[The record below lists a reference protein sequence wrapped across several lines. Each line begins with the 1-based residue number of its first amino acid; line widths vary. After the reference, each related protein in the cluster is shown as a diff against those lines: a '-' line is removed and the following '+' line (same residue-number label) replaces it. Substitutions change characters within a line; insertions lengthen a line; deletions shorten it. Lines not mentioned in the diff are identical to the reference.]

1 MSKTAAQL
9 IRELMNSIGASV
21 APEVA
26 PETDGSI
33 DTPIMTSVV
42 AQAQFSPQAISDLSE
57 QLNPL
62 LADVFAIYLKTKNFH
77 WHMNGSH
84 FRDYHLMLDEHGD
97 QIYAIADD
105 LAERVRKIGGA
116 TLRSI
121 GDIARR
127 QRIKDNDASSVA
139 PDAMLTELRDDNLRL
154 VSLMLEAH
162 KVCEDYDDV
171 ATASLLE
178 VWIDE
183 AQRRAWFLGETV
195 SDDPNVNHTNDVF
208 ASFNKLQ

>member
-1 MSKTAAQL
+1 MSKTAAQV
-9 IRELMNSIGASV
+9 IRELMNSIGATI
-21 APEVA
+21 AP
-26 PETDGSI
+26 I
-33 DTPIMTSVV
+33 DTPDSNPVPSPRV
-42 AQAQFSPQAISDLSE
+42 QPQFSPQAIADLSDRF
-57 QLNPL
+57 NTL
-62 LADVFAIYLKTKNFH
+62 LADVFAIYMKTKNFH

-105 LAERVRKIGGA
+105 LAERVRKIGGS

-127 QRIKDNDASSVA
+127 QRIKDNDLVSVA
-139 PDAMLTELRDDNLRL
+139 PDAMLAELRDDNLHL
-154 VSLMLEAH
+154 VAFMLEAH
-162 KVCEDYDDV
+162 KICENYEDV

-195 SDDPNVNHTNDVF
+195 GDDPNVDHTNDVF
-208 ASFNKLQ
+208 ASFNKQP